1 MREPDSPTHPDVLP
15 VAGNETFLQNK
26 NSSRRYRHTGGSR
39 SLLLLMPLPI
49 QRVRLA
55 TLTATHCTQRE
66 GSTPILDRGLDV
78 SAASLLYWHPSMP
91 MLTMLVLALMPAS
104 VGPLWSSIPHYCQPS
119 TALTWTWPGLAA
131 VMTDTCPRD
140 TAAGGVLVLA
150 LLHRTRTWTC
160 TRPLGE
166 RLCIP
171 LAPFASAVYTFWP
184 ALEFRHPNHA
194 ERPST
199 KLFAACLMFVM
210 GAAALS
216 ISPQSKLRR
225 DLAVT
230 TAEPT
235 VECRRRRKSGMLGG
249 DGVQL
254 CEFVA

>member
-1 MREPDSPTHPDVLP
+1 
-15 VAGNETFLQNK
+15 
-26 NSSRRYRHTGGSR
+26 
-39 SLLLLMPLPI
+39 
-49 QRVRLA
+49 
-55 TLTATHCTQRE
+55 
-66 GSTPILDRGLDV
+66 
-78 SAASLLYWHPSMP
+78 
-91 MLTMLVLALMPAS
+91 
-104 VGPLWSSIPHYCQPS
+104 
-119 TALTWTWPGLAA
+119 
-131 VMTDTCPRD
+131 MTDTRPRD
-140 TAAGGVLVLA
+140 RAAGGVVVLA

-171 LAPFASAVYTFWP
+171 LAPFASAVYAFWP

-194 ERPST
+194 VRPST

-216 ISPQSKLRR
+216 ISRKTKLRR

-249 DGVQL
+249 DGSAAVSLSPEVGLFPQSPSSSRVLAQL
-254 CEFVA
+254 RWGSLHVASKPGRSRQPPESGVIFCPVIGE